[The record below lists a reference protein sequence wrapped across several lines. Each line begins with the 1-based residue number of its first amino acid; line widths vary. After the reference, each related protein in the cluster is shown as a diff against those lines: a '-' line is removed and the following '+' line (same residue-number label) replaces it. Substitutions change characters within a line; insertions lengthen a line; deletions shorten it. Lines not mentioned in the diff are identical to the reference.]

1 MAEPTYVTSYIGTKK
16 PTKKK
21 PAPKPKKKGK

>member
-1 MAEPTYVTSYIGTKK
+1 MADPTYVTTFVGAKK
-16 PTKKK
+16 PKKK